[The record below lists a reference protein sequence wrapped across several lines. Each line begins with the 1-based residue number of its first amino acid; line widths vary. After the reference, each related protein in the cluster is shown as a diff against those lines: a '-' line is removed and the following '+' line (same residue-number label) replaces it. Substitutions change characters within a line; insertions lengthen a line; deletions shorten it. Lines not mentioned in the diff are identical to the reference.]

1 MIRHVITSARNRC
14 TAAAAIIE
22 TLFRLLILTTA
33 LIIYGS
39 LYPWHFSTALRAAP
53 LTVLLRSLDAPTG
66 VYLFRDL
73 IVNIAIYVPF
83 GAVAYLAFERRTR
96 SVLLYA
102 APVISGCI
110 LSFGIEIAQ
119 LFTPTRNASLL
130 DVISNTAGSGI
141 GVIAASSLRMFLPPL
156 PARAMHRD
164 GTAVALLC
172 CWAAYLFFPF
182 FPALSRTVFAAKMNT
197 FATSSLADPVQFISA
212 AAQWFLGGRLLVTA
226 GAPSPGTLLGLAL
239 IAIPAQLLIYSRQP
253 VLADL
258 TGGIAGWSAF
268 LLFRRSRLSV
278 WANAFMA
285 LSTVAVRELAPFRWQ
300 ETANSFVWVPFGGML
315 AADWQRSVP
324 ILIEKSLYYGLAVW
338 TLRETG
344 IRLAVPALAVFIVCL
359 EFAQIHLP
367 GRTPEITDA
376 AIVVLVGFAL
386 SIGAAPKRHPAD
398 LS

>member
-1 MIRHVITSARNRC
+1 MV
-14 TAAAAIIE
+14 AAAIIGA
-22 TLFRLLILTTA
+22 LFRLLILTTA

-39 LYPWHFSTALRAAP
+39 LYPWHFNTALRAAP
-53 LTVLLRSLDAPTG
+53 LTVLLRSLNAPTG
-66 VYLFRDL
+66 LYLFRDL

-83 GAVAYLAFERRTR
+83 GAVAYLAFERRNK

-164 GTAVALLC
+164 GAAIALLC

-197 FATSSLADPVQFISA
+197 FAASSLFDPVQFVSA
-212 AAQWFLGGRLLVTA
+212 AAQWFLGGRLLVAA
-226 GAPSPGTLLGLAL
+226 GAPSPGALLGLAL
-239 IAIPAQLLIYSRQP
+239 MAIPAQLLIYSRQP

-268 LLFRRSRLSV
+268 LLLGRSRLRV
-278 WANAFMA
+278 WANACVA
-285 LSTVAVRELAPFRWQ
+285 LGTVAVRELAPFRWQ
-300 ETANSFVWVPFGGML
+300 ETANSFVWAPFGGML

-338 TLRETG
+338 TLRKTG
-344 IRLAVPALAVFIVCL
+344 VRLAVPALAVFIACL

-376 AIVVLVGFAL
+376 VIVVLVGFAL
-386 SIGAAPKRHPAD
+386 SIGAAPKQHPAD
-398 LS
+398 LSSFDTYSSQRR